1 MREQPAALPPLDEP
15 KVVYTQRRAYGPAP
29 GSRWVGLGSTLAV
42 YGVVACVLLLT
53 ISTSFVTPVPPAAL
67 TVMDVQPP
75 ASPPQT
81 PLRPRDRPVPVEKK
95 ETVQQ
100 PVPSEPVLEVKVS
113 ISPMVTPPPVI
124 MPRPADPAPHQV
136 ETAAPKTT
144 PAPPAPH
151 VASNGPD
158 TWEGRVLMQLA
169 KKRRYPMGA
178 MARHEQ
184 GVPWIRFVI
193 DRQGRVLSASL
204 ERSSG
209 VPDLDREA
217 LALPKRAQPLPKPP
231 EDRPGETL
239 ELVVPVEFFIR

>member
-1 MREQPAALPPLDEP
+1 
-15 KVVYTQRRAYGPAP
+15 
-29 GSRWVGLGSTLAV
+29 
-42 YGVVACVLLLT
+42 
-53 ISTSFVTPVPPAAL
+53 
-67 TVMDVQPP
+67 
-75 ASPPQT
+75 
-81 PLRPRDRPVPVEKK
+81 
-95 ETVQQ
+95 
-100 PVPSEPVLEVKVS
+100 
-113 ISPMVTPPPVI
+113 
-124 MPRPADPAPHQV
+124 
-136 ETAAPKTT
+136 
-144 PAPPAPH
+144 
-151 VASNGPD
+151 
-158 TWEGRVLMQLA
+158 
-169 KKRRYPMGA
+169 MGA